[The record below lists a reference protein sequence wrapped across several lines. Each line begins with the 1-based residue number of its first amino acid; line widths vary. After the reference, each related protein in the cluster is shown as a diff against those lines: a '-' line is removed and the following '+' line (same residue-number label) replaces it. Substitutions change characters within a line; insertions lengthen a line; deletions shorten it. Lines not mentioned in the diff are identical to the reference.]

1 MKNLVALL
9 VAVLLC
15 ALCRAQDPNTTIE
28 QNSTLTQTIE
38 TLPWSSVQSKDFS
51 HPAGEDIASHLRN
64 HPMLGD
70 ELETLHEWLHQK
82 VERLRPN
89 GARSFILVEATETE
103 FATWS
108 NRSMLET
115 VGWQIVHAPSSVA
128 NRIRCV
134 VALDKVHYSYSG
146 FVTADFLS
154 RCNTQFQNRQIQPVK
169 NARARFVKSIKMFT
183 RENCSWC
190 DKWKSNDYGQAM
202 SDGIVIELA
211 TDPNGT
217 VPRFEVCDSEGKCR
231 QYVGYK
237 SYSEMKRDIQ

>member
-1 MKNLVALL
+1 MKNLLTLL
-9 VAVLLC
+9 VVLLLC

-28 QNSTLTQTIE
+28 QNSTLTQAIE

-51 HPAGEDIASHLRN
+51 HPAGEDIASHLRD

-82 VERLRPN
+82 VERLRPS
-89 GARSFILVEATETE
+89 GARSFILVEATEAE
-103 FATWS
+103 FVSWS

-115 VGWQIVHAPSSVA
+115 VGWRIVHAPSSVA

-134 VALDKVHYSYSG
+134 VALDKTHYSYSG
-146 FVTADFLS
+146 FVTAEFLN
-154 RCNTQFQNRQIQPVK
+154 RCNTQFLNRQIKPIK

-183 RENCSWC
+183 RANCSWC
-190 DKWKSNDYGQAM
+190 DKWKSNDYGIAM
-202 SDGIVIELA
+202 SDGVAIELA
-211 TDPNGT
+211 NDPNGT
-217 VPRFEVCDSEGKCR
+217 VPRFEVCDSEGRCR

-237 SYSEMKRDIQ
+237 SYSDMKRDTQ